1 MFQDP
6 VYSSFN
12 RTLFLHLLVFDYCKY
27 AKVVLPSSPKTEKN
41 FPGWMLKSRSMLPGA
56 GETQGRDSCLQL
68 LPAHPAPQLR
78 SGAWG
83 ELGSQ
88 ETIIL
93 FPEIV

>member
-1 MFQDP
+1 
-6 VYSSFN
+6 
-12 RTLFLHLLVFDYCKY
+12 
-27 AKVVLPSSPKTEKN
+27 
-41 FPGWMLKSRSMLPGA
+41 MLPGA
-56 GETQGRDSCLQL
+56 GETQGSDSCLQL